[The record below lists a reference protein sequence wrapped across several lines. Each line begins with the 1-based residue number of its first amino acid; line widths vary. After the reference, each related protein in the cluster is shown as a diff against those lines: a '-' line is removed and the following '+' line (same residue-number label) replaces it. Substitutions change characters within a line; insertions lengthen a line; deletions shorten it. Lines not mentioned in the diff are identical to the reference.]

1 MAKTGACI
9 DKLNRETAVKVIKR
23 LTLILKS
30 KYLENMYINFLK
42 DAVDNNVLQTTQK
55 DDQKLIINVLDDI
68 SGNSS
73 EVGIKSAQMMLLL

>member
-1 MAKTGACI
+1 
-9 DKLNRETAVKVIKR
+9 VKVIKR